1 MIKAFLI
8 FPGRKVRMPALQ
20 SKKEESH
27 DTLCEELLRERAAV
41 LSRAGNAVE
50 DALAELT
57 RVDDEIR
64 IKNLYLKSFKRRKHK
79 PDYRQN
85 QQVLIDEINM
95 SIDQFNDIHKRAQL
109 KYYYLIVTREALGLR
124 RHDMIQEIYR
134 IPAKKKKVK
143 EY

>member
-1 MIKAFLI
+1 M
-8 FPGRKVRMPALQ
+8 RALQ

-57 RVDDEIR
+57 RVDDEIQ
-64 IKNLYLKSFKRRKHK
+64 IKNMSLKSFQRRKHD
-79 PDYRQN
+79 PGERQKE
-85 QQVLIDEINM
+85 QVLIDEI
-95 SIDQFNDIHKRAQL
+95 NDIHKRAQL
-109 KYYYLIVTREALGLR
+109 KYYYLVVTREALGLR

-134 IPAKKKKVK
+134 IPEKRKKLRNTDG
-143 EY
+143 

>member
-1 MIKAFLI
+1 M
-8 FPGRKVRMPALQ
+8 RALQ

-57 RVDDEIR
+57 RVDDEIQ
-64 IKNLYLKSFKRRKHK
+64 IKNMSLKSFQRRKHD
-79 PDYRQN
+79 PGERQKE
-85 QQVLIDEINM
+85 QVLIDEINM
-95 SIDQFNDIHKRAQL
+95 CIDQFNDIHKRAQL
-109 KYYYLIVTREALGLR
+109 KYYYLVVTREALGLR

-134 IPAKKKKVK
+134 IPEKRKKLRNTDG
-143 EY
+143 

>member
-1 MIKAFLI
+1 
-8 FPGRKVRMPALQ
+8 MPALQ

-95 SIDQFNDIHKRAQL
+95 SIDQFNDIHK
-109 KYYYLIVTREALGLR
+109 
-124 RHDMIQEIYR
+124 
-134 IPAKKKKVK
+134 
-143 EY
+143 